1 MRKQTRTIKMMMEQ
15 KDNGKILSKQIIW
28 QKNFCKKNQ
37 LPFYGRRVF
46 LDRTTEN
53 FNILITIEENLF
65 EIFSFAVMR
74 AVWVKG

>member
-1 MRKQTRTIKMMMEQ
+1 M
-15 KDNGKILSKQIIW
+15 GAG
-28 QKNFCKKNQ
+28 F
-37 LPFYGRRVF
+37 F